1 MVNHELGPANRIVTG
16 HDREGKAVVI
26 FNGPADREITKFNGP
41 RATLLWGSEGM
52 PVSNAGVE
60 DMGLREDD
68 IAPPPNGSWFRIV
81 DYPPGFPGRRHKT
94 DTLDYAICMFGE
106 IEMELDDEVR
116 VQLKAGDVLIQRG
129 TVHSWINKTD
139 KTCRMAFVLV
149 DAHPEVT
156 PGK

>member
-16 HDREGKAVVI
+16 HDREGTAVVI
-26 FNGPADREITKFNGP
+26 FNGPADREITKFNG
-41 RATLLWGSEGM
+41 
-52 PVSNAGVE
+52 
-60 DMGLREDD
+60 
-68 IAPPPNGSWFRIV
+68 
-81 DYPPGFPGRRHKT
+81 PPGFPGRRHKT

-156 PGK
+156 PEK

>member
-1 MVNHELGPANRIVTG
+1 MVNYELDPPNRIVTG

-26 FNGPADREITKFNGP
+26 INGPVDRGITKFNGL
-41 RATLLWGSEGM
+41 RATLLWGSEAM
-52 PVSNAGVE
+52 PVCNAGIE

-68 IAPPPNGSWFRIV
+68 ISPPKNGSWFRIV

-106 IEMELDDEVR
+106 IEMELDDEVK
-116 VQLKAGDVLIQRG
+116 VKLKAGDVLIQRG
-129 TVHSWINKTD
+129 TIHSWINKSD

-149 DAHPEVT
+149 DAHPEGVAEN
-156 PGK
+156 